1 MARLLLEHPWTR
13 PLFRAL
19 VSCPRALLRAVRAGP
34 DDVGQTIPD
43 SALLHR
49 ARGPIFSLQRR
60 PPRHPAGARRT
71 EIASLPPRAMSAAGV
86 QNNEQE
92 QDAVDRKSTRL
103 NSSH

>member
-1 MARLLLEHPWTR
+1 MARLLQEHPWTR

-49 ARGPIFSLQRR
+49 ACGTIFALQRR
-60 PPRHPAGARRT
+60 PPRHPPVARRA

-86 QNNEQE
+86 QHNEQDK
-92 QDAVDRKSTRL
+92 DAVPTPEE
-103 NSSH
+103 HTY